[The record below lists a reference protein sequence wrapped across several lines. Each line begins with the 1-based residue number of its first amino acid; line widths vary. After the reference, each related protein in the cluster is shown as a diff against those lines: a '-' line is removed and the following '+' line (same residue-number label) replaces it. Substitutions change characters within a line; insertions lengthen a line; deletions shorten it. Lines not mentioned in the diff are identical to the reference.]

1 MLAIRMQRT
10 GRRGHA
16 QFRVIVQDARRSP
29 SSGQVVARLGSYNP
43 HTKIAALN
51 SEKTSLYLQNGAQ
64 PSERVAKLLKK
75 EGIKLPHWVSFASDK
90 KSAIKNPDK
99 LRRNRPL
106 ATEAPQVD
114 TEASQNEEAP
124 VSVETEPEIATSEG
138 EGTPVE
144 ATPESLEGLSD
155 TKPADA
161 LETSAE
167 ETPVEVAIDET
178 KNQVKIEAQPKAKTA
193 PAAPE
198 DKSAA

>member
-51 SEKTSLYLQNGAQ
+51 
-64 PSERVAKLLKK
+64 
-75 EGIKLPHWVSFASDK
+75 
-90 KSAIKNPDK
+90 
-99 LRRNRPL
+99 
-106 ATEAPQVD
+106 TEN
-114 TEASQNEEAP
+114 SQNEEAP
-124 VSVETEPEIATSEG
+124 VSVETEPEIAISEG

-144 ATPESLEGLSD
+144 TTPESLEGLSD

-178 KNQVKIEAQPKAKTA
+178 KNQVKIEA
-193 PAAPE
+193 
-198 DKSAA
+198 

>member
-99 LRRNRPL
+99 LRRNRSP
-106 ATEAPQVD
+106 ATEGQQCD
-114 TEASQNEEAP
+114 HEASQNEEAP
-124 VSVETEPEIATSEG
+124 VSVETEPEIAISEG

-144 ATPESLEGLSD
+144 TTPESLEGLSD
-155 TKPADA
+155 TKPADV

-178 KNQVKIEAQPKAKTA
+178 KNQVKIEA
-193 PAAPE
+193 
-198 DKSAA
+198 